1 MYKANDEDYLNF
13 FEMLKF
19 WIFQTDKNIANSG
32 ERVRIKNIESKDM
45 ESLKRAEK
53 EFLNPKFDEKFI
65 KYSDF
70 SININFVTS
79 GNYKGENT
87 NFIVYQSK
95 IENIGCWINIVY
107 RYHNKKVVAYYKG
120 DHEDNKESE
129 EFKRYMQEKGYTKG
143 FEESISKLGLNEKEP
158 NQNVKGLFDYFYK
171 MIEEAENYSG
181 NKLKDSRI
189 FDLKEKLKKNYNI
202 ILRGAP
208 GTGKTYLARQIA
220 AEMIG
225 INVDELDNNEQFE
238 FVQFHSSYDYTDFIE
253 GLRPII
259 KNNQLGFELKKGI
272 FYEFCEMA
280 KISEVLKKLSS
291 KDFTLQSFE
300 KFLKE
305 LGGNKAKNYI
315 PKIEQLLG
323 KKIYTGD
330 KVSEIKTYGNLR
342 EILENSEEISKFDKE
357 NNFSNWYSTPVNYL
371 KKYDDEIKKEHNSV
385 NKNYVFLID
394 EINRGEISKIFGE
407 LFFSIDP
414 EYRGKKGSI
423 KTQYSNMHEDSEEKF
438 YIPENIYIIG
448 TMNDIDRSVD
458 TFDFA
463 MRRRF
468 LFVEIK
474 AEDSQIM
481 LEDIKIK
488 EQMTRLND
496 AIIDA
501 EIGNLTNDYQIG
513 GSYFKALDEGK
524 ITQEELWK
532 NKLEPLLEDYFR
544 GERDLEEKLEKIKE
558 KYFGEEN
565 GTNAN

>member
-1 MYKANDEDYLNF
+1 M
-13 FEMLKF
+13 
-19 WIFQTDKNIANSG
+19 
-32 ERVRIKNIESKDM
+32 
-45 ESLKRAEK
+45 
-53 EFLNPKFDEKFI
+53 
-65 KYSDF
+65 
-70 SININFVTS
+70 
-79 GNYKGENT
+79 
-87 NFIVYQSK
+87 
-95 IENIGCWINIVY
+95 
-107 RYHNKKVVAYYKG
+107 
-120 DHEDNKESE
+120 
-129 EFKRYMQEKGYTKG
+129 
-143 FEESISKLGLNEKEP
+143 
-158 NQNVKGLFDYFYK
+158 
-171 MIEEAENYSG
+171 
-181 NKLKDSRI
+181 
-189 FDLKEKLKKNYNI
+189 
-202 ILRGAP
+202 
-208 GTGKTYLARQIA
+208 
-220 AEMIG
+220 
-225 INVDELDNNEQFE
+225 
-238 FVQFHSSYDYTDFIE
+238 
-253 GLRPII
+253 
-259 KNNQLGFELKKGI
+259 
-272 FYEFCEMA
+272 
-280 KISEVLKKLSS
+280 
-291 KDFTLQSFE
+291 
-300 KFLKE
+300 
-305 LGGNKAKNYI
+305 
-315 PKIEQLLG
+315 LG

-414 EYRGKKGSI
+414 EYRGKKGSV

-565 GTNAN
+565 DTNAN

>member
-1 MYKANDEDYLNF
+1 M
-13 FEMLKF
+13 
-19 WIFQTDKNIANSG
+19 
-32 ERVRIKNIESKDM
+32 
-45 ESLKRAEK
+45 
-53 EFLNPKFDEKFI
+53 
-65 KYSDF
+65 
-70 SININFVTS
+70 
-79 GNYKGENT
+79 
-87 NFIVYQSK
+87 
-95 IENIGCWINIVY
+95 
-107 RYHNKKVVAYYKG
+107 
-120 DHEDNKESE
+120 
-129 EFKRYMQEKGYTKG
+129 
-143 FEESISKLGLNEKEP
+143 
-158 NQNVKGLFDYFYK
+158 
-171 MIEEAENYSG
+171 
-181 NKLKDSRI
+181 
-189 FDLKEKLKKNYNI
+189 
-202 ILRGAP
+202 RGAP

-394 EINRGEISKIFGE
+394 EINRGEISKILQKLNNLKIE
-407 LFFSIDP
+407 
-414 EYRGKKGSI
+414 
-423 KTQYSNMHEDSEEKF
+423 
-438 YIPENIYIIG
+438 ENI
-448 TMNDIDRSVD
+448 
-458 TFDFA
+458 
-463 MRRRF
+463 
-468 LFVEIK
+468 
-474 AEDSQIM
+474 
-481 LEDIKIK
+481 
-488 EQMTRLND
+488 
-496 AIIDA
+496 
-501 EIGNLTNDYQIG
+501 
-513 GSYFKALDEGK
+513 
-524 ITQEELWK
+524 
-532 NKLEPLLEDYFR
+532 
-544 GERDLEEKLEKIKE
+544 EKIKSELE
-558 KYFGEEN
+558 KKILNVKKINELSKIFADISGIRNDINHAGFRPSPLDAKDFKIKLEEEFKKFKEIWEN
-565 GTNAN
+565 RNNVIEREI

>member
-1 MYKANDEDYLNF
+1 
-13 FEMLKF
+13 
-19 WIFQTDKNIANSG
+19 
-32 ERVRIKNIESKDM
+32 
-45 ESLKRAEK
+45 
-53 EFLNPKFDEKFI
+53 
-65 KYSDF
+65 
-70 SININFVTS
+70 
-79 GNYKGENT
+79 
-87 NFIVYQSK
+87 
-95 IENIGCWINIVY
+95 
-107 RYHNKKVVAYYKG
+107 
-120 DHEDNKESE
+120 
-129 EFKRYMQEKGYTKG
+129 
-143 FEESISKLGLNEKEP
+143 
-158 NQNVKGLFDYFYK
+158 
-171 MIEEAENYSG
+171 MIEESENYSK

-272 FYEFCEMA
+272 FYEFCEIA
-280 KISEVLKKLSS
+280 KISEVLRKLNS
-291 KDFTLQSFE
+291 KEFTLQGFE
-300 KFLKE
+300 IFLKE
-305 LGGNKAKNYI
+305 LGGNRAKNYI
-315 PKIEQLLG
+315 PQIEQLLG
-323 KKIYTGD
+323 KKKYTGD
-330 KVSEIKTYGNLR
+330 KTSEIKTYGNLR

-385 NKNYVFLID
+385 NKNYIFLID

-423 KTQYSNMHEDSEEKF
+423 KTQYSNMHEDSQEKF
-438 YIPENIYIIG
+438 YIPENVYIIG

-468 LFVEIK
+468 LFEEIM

-481 LEDIKIK
+481 LKNGKIK
-488 EQMTRLND
+488 EQMTRLNN
-496 AIIDA
+496 AIIDQK
-501 EIGNLTNDYQIG
+501 IGNLSKDYQIG

-524 ITQEELWK
+524 VNQDELWK
-532 NKLEPLLEDYFR
+532 NKLEPLLKDYFR
-544 GERDLEEKLEKIKE
+544 GERDSEGKLREIK
-558 KYFGEEN
+558 KYYDGKN
-565 GTNAN
+565 DTN

>member
-1 MYKANDEDYLNF
+1 MSVVFNSILDNDFYKFTMQCAVVKLFPDARVKYVFINRGKHSFPEGFDDALRKAIN
-13 FEMLKF
+13 EMAKLQLTK
-19 WIFQTDKNIANSG
+19 
-32 ERVRIKNIESKDM
+32 
-45 ESLKRAEK
+45 AEK

-394 EINRGEISKIFGE
+394 EINRGEISKILQKLNNLKIE
-407 LFFSIDP
+407 
-414 EYRGKKGSI
+414 
-423 KTQYSNMHEDSEEKF
+423 
-438 YIPENIYIIG
+438 ENI
-448 TMNDIDRSVD
+448 
-458 TFDFA
+458 
-463 MRRRF
+463 
-468 LFVEIK
+468 
-474 AEDSQIM
+474 
-481 LEDIKIK
+481 
-488 EQMTRLND
+488 
-496 AIIDA
+496 
-501 EIGNLTNDYQIG
+501 
-513 GSYFKALDEGK
+513 
-524 ITQEELWK
+524 
-532 NKLEPLLEDYFR
+532 
-544 GERDLEEKLEKIKE
+544 EKIKSELE
-558 KYFGEEN
+558 KKILNVKKINELSKIFADISGIRNDINHAGFRPSPLDAKDFKIKLEEEFKKFKEIWEN
-565 GTNAN
+565 RNNVIEREI